1 MLAGIPFSVAY
12 GSNLKDV
19 TQMVEDAI
27 NGMNHPWSD
36 HKKQVK
42 AVVTTMG
49 ESSVDFKLFIWA
61 DAVKKIYVVSDV
73 LKKIYETLNANGISI
88 PFPQRDIHIKQ
99 E

>member
-1 MLAGIPFSVAY
+1 
-12 GSNLKDV
+12 
-19 TQMVEDAI
+19 
-27 NGMNHPWSD
+27 
-36 HKKQVK
+36 
-42 AVVTTMG
+42 MG
-49 ESSVDFKLFIWA
+49 ESSIDFKLFIWA